1 MLKPAEVE
9 IISNPFPSLDHNP
22 PPPIPDAKDNE
33 NPPYIPERRSDQDD
47 AQEKNDGQD
56 HDVAQDNDDDPAKD
70 PKEHTQTD
78 KMSLTEAQQEMPGGE
93 SEPIR

>member
-33 NPPYIPERRSDQDD
+33 NPPYVPQRRSSQGQDQDD
-47 AQEKNDGQD
+47 AQNQD
-56 HDVAQDNDDDPAKD
+56 DAQDQDEDVPAKD
-70 PKEHTQTD
+70 PKQD
-78 KMSLTEAQQEMPGGE
+78 TETEK
-93 SEPIR
+93 S